1 MRSMMNDVVTLV
13 KSDGRQFADIPANVQ
28 PKMIFIDDGKI
39 PIEEG
44 DHIERLLPNGLL
56 ERYLVLDRGFF
67 GASGGFKDHYQI
79 QVRKVTA
86 IPRDPVAQT
95 IIYNLHGANS
105 RVNIQSH
112 DQSTNVVTVSPTD
125 LFAELRKALSDGV
138 SDEGQRKA
146 LVRKVAELEAR
157 EGSPSYTDRYKE
169 FMALAADHVTVIA
182 PFVPALAQLLG

>member
-95 IIYNLHGANS
+95 TIYNLHGANS

-125 LFAELRKALSDGV
+125 LFAELRKALSDGFPTRA
-138 SDEGQRKA
+138 SARHSSAKSLNSKLRKE
-146 LVRKVAELEAR
+146 VRHTQTGTRNSWPWPL
-157 EGSPSYTDRYKE
+157 T
-169 FMALAADHVTVIA
+169 T
-182 PFVPALAQLLG
+182 